1 MDKEKDNVTEVG
13 FDEQEP
19 QTITLTSEDGEDVE
33 CEVLDFFEHKGVEY
47 AVLLPVEQPEE
58 EEGEVVILK
67 AVIEED
73 EEYLEAV
80 EDVKL
85 LEEVFEIFVDRM
97 ESQVDE

>member
-1 MDKEKDNVTEVG
+1 MDKEKDNVIEVN
-13 FDEQEP
+13 FDEQKL

-33 CEVLDFFEHKGVEY
+33 CEVLDFLEHKGVEY
-47 AVLLPVEQPEE
+47 AVLLPVEQHEE

-73 EEYLEAV
+73 EEYLEEV